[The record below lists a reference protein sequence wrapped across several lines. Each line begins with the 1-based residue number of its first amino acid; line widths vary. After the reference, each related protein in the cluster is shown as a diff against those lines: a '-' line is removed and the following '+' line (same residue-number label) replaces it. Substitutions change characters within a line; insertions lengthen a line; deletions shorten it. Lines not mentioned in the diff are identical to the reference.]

1 MVVGFVGLG
10 NIGQPMAGTLAAAFP
25 VVVYDVNASAAAG
38 VPGARVAASLAEL
51 GAAATVVGVAVYDDG
66 QVRDVVTGLL
76 AGMRPGG
83 TILVHS
89 TISPGTVRDVAAQAG
104 AAGVALLD
112 VAVAGGDALARRG
125 ELTLMVGGDP
135 DELARV
141 RPVLDALGS
150 RIHHVGPVGAG
161 LAAKL
166 ANNLALHVGFQVL
179 EEALAVGGDAG
190 VGEAELLE
198 VLDSG
203 TARSW
208 LTGNF
213 AYYRRQIREVLPP
226 GMVAKDLRAAVALAG
241 DGADIPLTRL
251 AAGPPREAV
260 VVAALRTPLGRRRR
274 ALSTVRPD
282 ELLAYTLRRLV
293 QRAGIAPD
301 AVDDV
306 IAGCVNAVGEQ
317 GRNIARVA
325 ALAAGLP
332 VTVPGVT
339 VNRMCGSSQQA
350 LHFAAHAVLSGQQRM
365 VIAAGV
371 ESMSRVPLGADAA
384 GVTPPAAVTGRYA
397 LVDQGVAADRIA
409 ARWHLDRAELD
420 AFALASHRNAEA
432 AWRDGRFADECV
444 PVPADLTAA
453 LLAGELPD
461 AGWLI
466 ERDEGIR
473 PDTSLAALATL
484 EPAFGAGGVHHA
496 GNSSQLTDGAAAV
509 LVCDRAEAQRHGLE
523 PLARIVATEVV
534 GVEPDLML
542 HGVIPVTQR
551 ILERTGL
558 TLADIDLYEVN
569 EAFASVPLAWL
580 RETGADPDRL
590 NVNGGAI
597 ALGHPTG
604 CSGARLATTLLY
616 ELRRRGGRYGLQV
629 MCTGYGMATA
639 TLYERMGEA

>member
-1 MVVGFVGLG
+1 MA
-10 NIGQPMAGTLAAAFP
+10 AGT
-25 VVVYDVNASAAAG
+25 
-38 VPGARVAASLAEL
+38 
-51 GAAATVVGVAVYDDG
+51 
-66 QVRDVVTGLL
+66 
-76 AGMRPGG
+76 
-83 TILVHS
+83 
-89 TISPGTVRDVAAQAG
+89 
-104 AAGVALLD
+104 
-112 VAVAGGDALARRG
+112 
-125 ELTLMVGGDP
+125 
-135 DELARV
+135 
-141 RPVLDALGS
+141 
-150 RIHHVGPVGAG
+150 
-161 LAAKL
+161 
-166 ANNLALHVGFQVL
+166 
-179 EEALAVGGDAG
+179 
-190 VGEAELLE
+190 
-198 VLDSG
+198 
-203 TARSW
+203 
-208 LTGNF
+208 
-213 AYYRRQIREVLPP
+213 
-226 GMVAKDLRAAVALAG
+226 
-241 DGADIPLTRL
+241 
-251 AAGPPREAV
+251 PREAV
-260 VVAALRTPLGRRRR
+260 VVAAVRTPLGRRRG
-274 ALSTVRPD
+274 ALSGTRPD
-282 ELLAYTLRRLV
+282 ELLAYTLRQLV

-301 AVDDV
+301 TVDDV

-384 GVTPPAAVTGRYA
+384 GVTPPDSVTGRYE

-453 LLAGELPD
+453 LLADELPD
-461 AGWLI
+461 TGWVI

-473 PDTSLAALATL
+473 PDTSLAALAAL
-484 EPAFGAGGVHHA
+484 KPAFGADGVHHA

-509 LVCDRAEAQRHGLE
+509 LVCDAAEARRLGLA

-534 GVEPDLML
+534 GVDTDLML
-542 HGVIPVTQR
+542 HGVIPVTRR

-580 RETGADPDRL
+580 QETGADPGRL

-604 CSGARLATTLLY
+604 CSGARLATTLLH

-629 MCTGYGMATA
+629 MCVGYGMATA